1 MRRNARAGKVQ
12 LAPIKRFPCP
22 STQASSEENEEVKNE
37 LEISKS
43 FCIQLG
49 DGNKLTNKNI
59 FEILLGGDKTQN
71 EVLEEENEI
80 EKPW

>member
-1 MRRNARAGKVQ
+1 M
-12 LAPIKRFPCP
+12 
-22 STQASSEENEEVKNE
+22 KNE

-59 FEILLGGDKTQN
+59 FEILLGGEKTEN
-71 EVLEEENEI
+71 EVREEENEI